1 GNGVAEGLKSP
12 WGIASLP
19 DGRLLI
25 TEKEG
30 TMRIVDPAS
39 GKVSD
44 AITGIPKVDA
54 QGQGGLLGITLDPD
68 FANNRMVYWTFAE
81 PVSGGNHTAVA
92 KGKLSQDEK
101 SIEGAK
107 VIYQALPTYNGKLHY
122 GGRILF
128 DKEGN
133 LFVSTGERSDL
144 ETRPQAQQLN
154 SALGKILRI
163 TTDGKPA
170 A

>member
-1 GNGVAEGLKSP
+1 LKSP
-12 WGIASLP
+12 WGIAELP

-30 TMRIVDPAS
+30 TMRIVDPTAKTI
-39 GKVSD
+39 GE

-54 QGQGGLLGITLDPD
+54 QGQGGLLGVTLDPD
-68 FANNRMVYWTFAE
+68 FASNRMVYWTFAE

-92 KGKLSQDEK
+92 KGKLSADEK
-101 SIEGAK
+101 SIEGAT

-128 DKEGN
+128 GKDGN
-133 LFVSTGERSDL
+133 IFVSTGERSDL
-144 ETRPQAQQLN
+144 EN
-154 SALGKILRI
+154 K
-163 TTDGKPA
+163 TTGTTA
-170 A
+170 ELCIG